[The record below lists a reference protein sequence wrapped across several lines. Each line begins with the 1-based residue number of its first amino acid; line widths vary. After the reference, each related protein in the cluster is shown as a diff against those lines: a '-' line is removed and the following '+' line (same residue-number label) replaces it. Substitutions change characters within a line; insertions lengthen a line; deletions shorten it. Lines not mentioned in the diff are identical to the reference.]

1 MSPVIV
7 AQGNGMM
14 ELVKVFKAK
23 VGQHSPA
30 KSGDFKKVGPKS
42 LQLKESMFL
51 SLLLTQSA
59 ENFSKIV
66 GETGANF
73 LMFS

>member
-14 ELVKVFKAK
+14 KLVKVIKAK
-23 VGQHSPA
+23 VCQHSPP

-42 LQLKESMFL
+42 LQLKESIFL
-51 SLLLTQSA
+51 SLLLTESA
-59 ENFSKIV
+59 ENLSRIV
-66 GETGANF
+66 GETGAK
-73 LMFS
+73 FSMLS